1 MSAAQVFRTEARVQS
16 RERVWVFSGAVSL
29 ALAAALLAAGPG
41 ASRTAAPYLLLLE
54 VCTVGIIF
62 AASLTLLDRTTGV
75 FAALRTTPRGIR
87 AYVPARAGTLTVMSV
102 ALAVIV
108 GAAGAHGWFA
118 IVPVVAAVSLT
129 ALLLDALAVA
139 IAARSPSLFG
149 FLAVA
154 PWLVAPLL
162 AVPLAWAIFGLDVPP
177 LRLVPTIGAWE
188 LLQAGYTP
196 VPAGRLLADAA
207 YLAAWTAGAF
217 AVAVHRIAGAGNA
230 GRPTAASALPRRRR
244 ARPPRR
250 APRRLVPAFI
260 DAANAFRSPLTLAL
274 AASPLVLAAAVRFG
288 LPPLQD
294 WLWHAH
300 GVRSA
305 SFQPLIFSGV
315 ILLHTPYI
323 LGSVAT
329 LLLLDDLDEGGL
341 RALSVSPLG
350 VRGYLSYRTV
360 STALAA
366 LFAVIAATLIAGPPA
381 GTGWQRLGLAW
392 LLAAG
397 CAALVP
403 LTTAA
408 FANNRVHG
416 FGVLKVLGIVYY
428 LPLAAWALHQWA
440 PVAAGALPTYW
451 PAALAWGERSPDTL
465 TLALAGSGIAALVAI
480 VGTRLARWHLLRRT
494 YAG

>member
-1 MSAAQVFRTEARVQS
+1 RPVGILF
-16 RERVWVFSGAVSL
+16 
-29 ALAAALLAAGPG
+29 AAA
-41 ASRTAAPYLLLLE
+41 
-54 VCTVGIIF
+54 
-62 AASLTLLDRTTGV
+62 LTLLDRTTGV

-129 ALLLDALAVA
+129 APLLDALAVA

-149 FLAVA
+149 FLAGA

-260 DAANAFRSPLTLAL
+260 DAAHAFRSPPPPPPAPRLPPGPRRPPPLRPPAVAGLAVARPRRKVRQL
-274 AASPLVLAAAVRFG
+274 PAADLQRRDPAAHALHSRLRRDAAAAGR
-288 LPPLQD
+288 P
-294 WLWHAH
+294 
-300 GVRSA
+300 R
-305 SFQPLIFSGV
+305 
-315 ILLHTPYI
+315 
-323 LGSVAT
+323 
-329 LLLLDDLDEGGL
+329 
-341 RALSVSPLG
+341 
-350 VRGYLSYRTV
+350 RGR
-360 STALAA
+360 
-366 LFAVIAATLIAGPPA
+366 
-381 GTGWQRLGLAW
+381 
-392 LLAAG
+392 
-397 CAALVP
+397 
-403 LTTAA
+403 
-408 FANNRVHG
+408 
-416 FGVLKVLGIVYY
+416 
-428 LPLAAWALHQWA
+428 
-440 PVAAGALPTYW
+440 AAGAVGVPARRPRLPV
-451 PAALAWGERSPDTL
+451 LPD
-465 TLALAGSGIAALVAI
+465 
-480 VGTRLARWHLLRRT
+480 RLHRLGRPLRR
-494 YAG
+494 